1 MPVSAVFG
9 KDFIYDQPCAH
20 EANTKSYPSDIL
32 LTIVFYFYLGE
43 PLLPSYLP
51 NQLSARKP
59 LFCSLACFPGEAMLK
74 QPAVAHE
81 VVGGQEPRVLSS
93 GFPHRVWQLEESRGT
108 SLSQQRERSANM
120 ILHKEYR
127 PLFGPSS
134 QQLIYLLEN
143 TLCLSEKSALE
154 GLFGTT
160 AYFRDPVDHIF
171 PSGPRRLTSLASF
184 RELPRVRP

>member
-1 MPVSAVFG
+1 MPISAVFG
-9 KDFIYDQPCAH
+9 KDFTYDQPFAH

-51 NQLSARKP
+51 NQLSTHKP

-134 QQLIYLLEN
+134 QQLISWKTPCASLRSLRLKDFLVPLP
-143 TLCLSEKSALE
+143 TSEIQW
-154 GLFGTT
+154 TT
-160 AYFRDPVDHIF
+160 
-171 PSGPRRLTSLASF
+171 SSLPAP
-184 RELPRVRP
+184 ED